1 MGWEVT
7 CNLVLSKGYVVGG
20 HSLKTTR
27 APLRKSRFLKTV
39 RDWSVPP
46 EADMIIPGS
55 HRTKREVR
63 KTPSMSPILLNHGGA
78 RLRRVWGHDLPA
90 ALPLRLQIMPSLL
103 DPSFF

>member
-20 HSLKTTR
+20 HSLKTTM
-27 APLRKSRFLKTV
+27 APLRKSRFLETV
-39 RDWSVPP
+39 GGWSVPL

-55 HRTKREVR
+55 HRTRREVT

-78 RLRRVWGHDLPA
+78 RMKRVWGHDLPT
-90 ALPLRLQIMPSLL
+90 ALPLLLQIMPLLL

>member
-1 MGWEVT
+1 M
-7 CNLVLSKGYVVGG
+7 GG

-39 RDWSVPP
+39 GDWSVPP

-55 HRTKREVR
+55 HRTRREVR